1 MRFTSTTA
9 LVIASLSIAAC
20 GGDDGVTPIDAK
32 RIDSGGGGI
41 DAAAPSCTVPTSIT
55 EGAVEGAAG
64 NSAVLKSMNSMGA
77 LKYVWNWIPT
87 MHDASNPKVDFF
99 QLVYPFPATMLNTP
113 RNLVDACTSNAD
125 YCWVLSGDSE
135 IVDGMIV
142 ETQTFFPDTGTI
154 TITEAGDVGGG
165 RFQATIT
172 GAQFNHYDCPAGGQC
187 MLVEDGC
194 NVTVASLTVDIAV
207 TAPSTKAGS
216 FVGPLALQAPQ
227 FKYSRAAK

>member
-9 LVIASLSIAAC
+9 LVIATLSIAAC
-20 GGDDGVTPIDAK
+20 GGDDGGNPSVIDA
-32 RIDSGGGGI
+32 RRVDSGGGI
-41 DAAAPSCTVPTSIT
+41 DTSAPSCTVPTAIT
-55 EGAVEGAAG
+55 EGVVEGAAG

-87 MHDASNPKVDFF
+87 EHDASNPKVDFF

-172 GAQFNHYDCPAGGQC
+172 GAQFNHYDCSGSSC

-194 NVTVASLTVDIAV
+194 TVTVASLTVDVAV
-207 TAPSTKAGS
+207 TAPSAK
-216 FVGPLALQAPQ
+216 VGASMLLQSPE
-227 FKYSRAAK
+227 FKYTRAAK